1 MSDRTAN
8 VLLYRLGDQG
18 LEIFLVPN
26 QEGAESWDLP
36 LHPAA
41 ANYWEATPNTEEEH
55 VIQLDTVRCDRTQQD
70 LNAIALEVPEN
81 EDQLPLVDLL
91 GEQES
96 PLKIRRRTKMLLDH
110 GAYFCAK
117 EAVKKVFPAQVK
129 MIKELQ
135 EVVSSR
141 NLLRYI

>member
-1 MSDRTAN
+1 
-8 VLLYRLGDQG
+8 
-18 LEIFLVPN
+18 
-26 QEGAESWDLP
+26 
-36 LHPAA
+36 
-41 ANYWEATPNTEEEH
+41 
-55 VIQLDTVRCDRTQQD
+55 RTQQD
-70 LNAIALEVPEN
+70 LNAITFDVSEN
-81 EDQLPLVDLL
+81 VDQLPLGYLL

-96 PLKIRRRTKMLLDH
+96 PLKIRRRTKMLLEH

-117 EAVKKVFPAQVK
+117 EAVKRVFPAQVK